1 MHELNLCSVQQVI
14 AALHE
19 AAVADPGRARRS
31 SSFSRTVSARNS
43 AFGRLSASAAA
54 VPASVLVGW
63 HLCNMNACKTCS
75 INIFHQTHI

>member
-1 MHELNLCSVQQVI
+1 MPQVI

-54 VPASVLVGW
+54 VPAFMLV
-63 HLCNMNACKTCS
+63 
-75 INIFHQTHI
+75 